1 MDPHEIFDP
10 SNWIL
15 PAKPD
20 LLAHIQMLRTPR
32 RASPGESP
40 GRRLTIDLTLDIHS
54 VSLYCYLKSRFGP
67 PNGVAMQMR
76 DGGTHDFYHWHYT
89 LAAGKKCFDVHS
101 TQLGIEFQCP
111 HLDYSAQFEDAL
123 KTALL
128 ADMARNRQ
136 DIGREK
142 KQLEDWTVFVNPYQ
156 RLDEVVSGLEA
167 RASGLHLVLPK
178 LKPMTLAAG
187 HWNEEA
193 MRAFETQATEYGKQL
208 ADAQTVGLS
217 IKLIVPVWVESF
229 INLLLFLLAQDKIK
243 RDKRL
248 FDNCFRQQI
257 DVRVKMLPSVC
268 KGFAADIS
276 DSDPE
281 FRNFHKLFQDRN
293 DLLHGNID
301 VNQLQIDRMFFD
313 ELIPLYGEWKS
324 DYERR
329 LAPVMAFIEPSVARL
344 DIVNGSEF
352 IIYLANKLA
361 PGFAKQLWAVASS
374 PMLGYR
380 KDSMRLGILFDDE
393 IRMLVPRRS
402 TGRAGRP
409 RSLEECEPPPGAPCL
424 CGSGARFGT
433 CCKGQYA
440 QGHRHKTYELLAE
453 EHFSAALTEA
463 RRYACWYSLCHQA
476 HTKPLLDCG
485 DEKAE
490 SLLAVDIAAM
500 TGIGRL
506 LRTCY
511 QKAEIGDEFP
521 NALAVLDGAIAD
533 PHWHSRIQAL
543 LADWWRLDKQN
554 EQQARRALAD
564 INIDH
569 CYDEVVLTCY
579 LSVWGDESSPQR
591 RIDLASRICEL
602 TEDASVRLNY
612 SAMTSAVLL
621 EQEDSERAI
630 EILEQAIA
638 QYDAVDEDRQ
648 DGFGDMRCAQA
659 VRLLGEVKGD
669 DNVLRNAAFRFQAL
683 IDKADPKRYTTAYFG
698 DCTRAIGECHLLLG
712 DLPAAVTLLQRSLG
726 LQWDNYAC
734 ILLAKAHLKN
744 GDSTECRNALERIDP
759 AALSEANHYDYAIT
773 LASLELRVP
782 TLTGID
788 TAKALLKET
797 KCRST
802 YFHKE
807 RDRKLIAL
815 LEVENQLLRGG

>member
-1 MDPHEIFDP
+1 MDPHEILDP
-10 SNWIL
+10 SNWVL
-15 PAKPD
+15 PTRQD
-20 LLAHIQMLRTPR
+20 LLAHIQKRTTPR
-32 RASPGESP
+32 GAIPGESS

-67 PNGVAMQMR
+67 PNGIAMQMG
-76 DGGTHDFYHWHYT
+76 DGGTQEFYHWHYT
-89 LAAGKKCFDVHS
+89 LATGQIFFDLHS
-101 TQLGIEFQCP
+101 TQLGIEFQCS
-111 HLDYSAQFEDAL
+111 HLDYSAESEQAL

-128 ADMARNRQ
+128 ADIATHREG
-136 DIGREK
+136 IGREK
-142 KQLEDWTVFVNPYQ
+142 KRLEDWTVFVNPYQ
-156 RLDEVVSGLEA
+156 RLNEVVSGLET

-193 MRAFETQATEYGKQL
+193 MVAFETQATEYGKQV

-217 IKLIVPVWVESF
+217 IKLVVPVWVESF
-229 INLLLFLLAQDKIK
+229 INLVLFFLAQDKIK

-248 FDNCFRQQI
+248 FDSCFRQQI

-276 DSDPE
+276 DGDPE
-281 FRNFHKLFQDRN
+281 FRSFHKLFQDRN

-301 VNQLQIDRMFFD
+301 VNQLQVDRMFFD
-313 ELIPLYGEWKS
+313 ERIPLYEEWKS

-344 DIVNGSEF
+344 DIITGSEF

-361 PGFAKQLWAVASS
+361 PGIAKQLWAVADS

-409 RSLEECEPPPGAPCL
+409 RSLEECEPPAEARCL
-424 CGSGARFGT
+424 CGSGATFGT
-433 CCKGQYA
+433 CCKGQYG
-440 QGHRHKTYELLAE
+440 QGHRQRTHELLAE
-453 EHFSAALTEA
+453 GDFPAALTEA

-490 SLLAVDIAAM
+490 AVLAVDIAAM
-500 TGIGRL
+500 TDIGRL
-506 LRTCY
+506 LQTCY
-511 QKAEIGDEFP
+511 QKAEIVDEFP
-521 NALAVLDGAIAD
+521 NALAVLDSAIAD
-533 PHWHSRIQAL
+533 SRWHSRIQVL
-543 LADWWRLDKQN
+543 LVEWWRLDKQN
-554 EQQARRALAD
+554 EQEARRALAD
-564 INIDH
+564 INIDE
-569 CYDEVVLTCY
+569 CYDEEVLMCY
-579 LSVWGDESSPQR
+579 LCVWGGELSPQR
-591 RIDLASRICEL
+591 RIDFASRICEL
-602 TEDASVRLNY
+602 TENAGVRLNY
-612 SAMTSAVLL
+612 AAMTSAALV

-638 QYDAVDEDRQ
+638 QYDGVDEDRR
-648 DGFGDMRCAQA
+648 DEFGDIRCAQA
-659 VRLLGEVKGD
+659 VRLLGELKRD
-669 DNVLRNAAFRFQAL
+669 DDALRNAASRFQAL
-683 IDKADPKRYTTAYFG
+683 IDQADQTRYTTAYFG

-712 DLPAAVTLLQRSLG
+712 DLPAAVAALQRSLG

-734 ILLAKAHLKN
+734 ILFAKAHLKN
-744 GDSTECRNALERIDP
+744 GDWAECRNALQRIDP
-759 AALSEANHYDYAIT
+759 AALSEANHYDYAIA

-788 TAKALLKET
+788 TAKAALKET
-797 KCRST
+797 VCRSA
-802 YFHKE
+802 YFRKE

-815 LEVENQLLRGG
+815 LEAENQLLRSG